1 MLSININYNKISLFL
16 LSTFPITILT
26 GSFLVNIF
34 SILLAILFLIYISTN
49 KNIKLFQDK
58 TLLFLL
64 ILFACFLIS
73 SLFSNYQSKSVL
85 KTLSFIRMLLFFL
98 SIYYLTL
105 RVEEER
111 LFKLSKIVFFLSI
124 FICIDLWIQHYIGEN
139 ILGYTKQQA
148 GRLTSIF
155 GDEQIPGSIIFKFL
169 PFIIYYLLTL
179 NKKNFLYRFKYLI
192 FLFVYFSILIT
203 GERAA
208 SLMATL
214 FLFLMLIFNFILINK
229 KKLLIY
235 FFIFVITFAFLY
247 ANQHSIIKERIL
259 FTVHKQLN
267 NNVYETLFH
276 NALNSFYK
284 NPILGSGVQTYRYE
298 CPKYSNTCSTHPHN
312 YILELLS
319 DVGIVGCLSF
329 LIFFIG
335 IIYKKFKE
343 IKENAFLKIFIAT
356 YSLSLFFPF
365 MPTGSIFSSFSFN
378 VSLFSL
384 GFILAINKKKFIF

>member
-16 LSTFPITILT
+16 LLTFPITILT
-26 GSFLVNIF
+26 GSFLVNLF

-64 ILFACFLIS
+64 ILFSCFLIS
-73 SLFSNYQSKSVL
+73 SLFSNYQSKSAL
-85 KTLSFIRMLLFFL
+85 KTLSFIRILLFFL

-105 RVEEER
+105 RGEEER
-111 LFKLSKIVFFLSI
+111 LFKISKIVFFLSI
-124 FICIDLWIQHYIGEN
+124 FICIDLWIQHYIGQN

-155 GDEQIPGSIIFKFL
+155 GDEQIPGSIIFKFF

-179 NKKNFLYRFKYLI
+179 NNKTFLYRFKYLI

-208 SLMATL
+208 SLMATI
-214 FLFLMLIFNFILINK
+214 FLFLMLIFNFIIINK

-235 FFIFVITFAFLY
+235 FFIFVITFTFLY
-247 ANQHSIIKERIL
+247 TNQHSIIKERIL
-259 FTVHKQLN
+259 FTVDKQLN

-276 NALNSFYK
+276 NSLDVFYK

-298 CPKYSNTCSTHPHN
+298 CPKYFNTCSTHPHN

-343 IKENAFLKIFIAT
+343 IKENSFLKIFIAT
-356 YSLSLFFPF
+356 YSFSLFFPF

-378 VSLFSL
+378 VSVFSL

>member
-16 LSTFPITILT
+16 LLTFPITILT
-26 GSFLVNIF
+26 GSFLVNLF

-49 KNIKLFQDK
+49 KNIKLSQDK

-73 SLFSNYQSKSVL
+73 SLFSNYQSKSAL
-85 KTLSFIRMLLFFL
+85 KTLSFVRILLFFL

-105 RVEEER
+105 RGEEER
-111 LFKLSKIVFFLSI
+111 LFKISKIVFFLSI
-124 FICIDLWIQHYIGEN
+124 FICVDLWIQHYIGQN

-155 GDEQIPGSIIFKFL
+155 GDEQIPGSIIFKFY

-179 NKKNFLYRFKYLI
+179 NSKTFLYRFKYLI

-235 FFIFVITFAFLY
+235 FFIFVITFTFLY
-247 ANQHSIIKERIL
+247 TNQHSIIKERIL
-259 FTVHKQLN
+259 FTYDKQLN
-267 NNVYETLFH
+267 NNVYEKLFH
-276 NALNSFYK
+276 NALDGFYK

-298 CPKYSNTCSTHPHN
+298 CPKYFNTCSTHPHN

-343 IKENAFLKIFIAT
+343 IKENTFLKIFIAT

-378 VSLFSL
+378 VSVFSL

>member
-16 LSTFPITILT
+16 LLTFPITILT
-26 GSFLVNIF
+26 GSFLVNLF

-73 SLFSNYQSKSVL
+73 SLFSNYQSKSAL
-85 KTLSFIRMLLFFL
+85 KTVSFIRILFFFL

-105 RVEEER
+105 RGEEER
-111 LFKLSKIVFFLSI
+111 LFKVSKIVFFLSI
-124 FICIDLWIQHYIGEN
+124 FICIDLWIQHYIGQN

-155 GDEQIPGSIIFKFL
+155 GDEQIPGSIIFKFF

-179 NKKNFLYRFKYLI
+179 NNKTFLYRFKYLI

-235 FFIFVITFAFLY
+235 SFIFVITFAFLY
-247 ANQHSIIKERIL
+247 TNQHSIIKERIL
-259 FTVHKQLN
+259 FTVDTQLN
-267 NNVYETLFH
+267 NNVYDKLFH
-276 NALNSFYK
+276 NALDGFYK

-298 CPKYSNTCSTHPHN
+298 CPKHFNTCSTHPHN

-343 IKENAFLKIFIAT
+343 IKENSFLKIFIAT
-356 YSLSLFFPF
+356 YSFSLFFPF

-378 VSLFSL
+378 VSVFSL